1 MKKEIKRNL
10 SIAIFL
16 LTAFV
21 LWTVLVHV
29 VDRQTIGPL
38 DSAVGFATLN
48 GYIHELFGVHMFLY
62 NLTDLLSIIPLAI
75 VFGFG
80 VLGVV
85 QWIKRKKLFS
95 IDRDIIALGVF
106 YVAVFVAFISFEVLV
121 INYRPILIEGVLE
134 ASYPSSTTML
144 AMCVLPT
151 AAMQFRARIQNKALK
166 ECVFYLTVA
175 FTVFMVLARLISG
188 VHWFTDII
196 GGALLST
203 GLVTMYYT
211 YK

>member
-85 QWIKRKKLFS
+85 QWIKRKKLS
-95 IDRDIIALGVF
+95 QML
-106 YVAVFVAFISFEVLV
+106 
-121 INYRPILIEGVLE
+121 ILE
-134 ASYPSSTTML
+134 
-144 AMCVLPT
+144 
-151 AAMQFRARIQNKALK
+151 
-166 ECVFYLTVA
+166 
-175 FTVFMVLARLISG
+175 
-188 VHWFTDII
+188 
-196 GGALLST
+196 
-203 GLVTMYYT
+203 
-211 YK
+211 